1 MPDFLDYRTPQF
13 EAALAALP
21 PTPASNLAADEPY
34 WHAVRA
40 LWHHS
45 DALINL
51 ENGFWGAMTEPVKAM
66 FQHWTDR
73 VNRETTLFIRPHLM
87 TLYQGLRERL
97 AAAMGC
103 AVEEIELTR
112 NATEAL
118 LALISGYN
126 RLAPGDTVLYSD
138 LDYPCGKDAMEWLRE
153 RRGVTPVRIVMP
165 EPATREAVLE
175 TYAKALRE
183 HPRTRLVLLSHV
195 CFATGL
201 VLPVADIS
209 AMAKDAGADVI
220 VDAAHSWGQ
229 LDFDVPDLNAPFA
242 ALNLHKWIGAPLGCG
257 AIYIRRG
264 HVMSIDP
271 YFGDRTWPADD
282 IRARVHTGSPN
293 FAAWFTLP
301 AALDVHQRIGAKAK
315 EARLRALRD
324 AWAEPARALPG
335 VQIMT
340 PADTSM
346 NSSMSAGITAFRLHG
361 RATKDACD
369 AIVAALRDRFG
380 VFTVTRPGPDSG
392 EVVRVTPALFSTM
405 SDAARLLEGIET
417 LSRESK

>member
-1 MPDFLDYRTPQF
+1 MPDLLAYRTPEF
-13 EAALAALP
+13 EAALATLP
-21 PTPASNLAADEPY
+21 PTPTTALATDEPY
-34 WHAVRA
+34 WAAVRG
-40 LWHHS
+40 LWRHS

-66 FQHWTDR
+66 FHHWTER
-73 VNRETTLFIRPHLM
+73 VNHETTLLIRPHLM
-87 TLYQGLRERL
+87 TLYQGLRERV
-97 AAAMGC
+97 AKEMGC

-153 RRGVTPVRIVMP
+153 RRGVTPVRLTMP

-175 TYAKALRE
+175 TYARALRE

-201 VLPVADIS
+201 VMPVAELS
-209 AMAKDAGADVI
+209 AMAKAAGADVI

-229 LDFDVPDLNAPFA
+229 LDFDVPDLHAPFA

-257 AIYIRRG
+257 AIYIRKG
-264 HVMSIDP
+264 DLASIDP
-271 YFGDRTWPADD
+271 YLGDRTWPADD

-301 AALDVHQRIGAKAK
+301 AALDVHGAIGAKAK

-324 AWAEPARALPG
+324 AWAEPARALPD
-335 VQIMT
+335 VQVMT
-340 PADTSM
+340 PPDPT
-346 NSSMSAGITAFRLHG
+346 MSAGITAFRLNGHAT
-361 RATKDACD
+361 RAGCD
-369 AIVAALRDRFG
+369 AIVAALRERFG
-380 VFTVTRPGPDSG
+380 VFTVTRPGPDAG
-392 EVVRVTPALFSTM
+392 EVVRVTPALFSRM
-405 SDAARLLEGIET
+405 SDAQRLLEGIAT
-417 LSRESK
+417 LSRELK

>member
-1 MPDFLDYRTPQF
+1 MPDLLDYRTPDF

-21 PTPASNLAADEPY
+21 PTPATGLATDAHY
-34 WHAVRA
+34 WDAVRG
-40 LWHHS
+40 LWRHS

-73 VNRETTLFIRPHLM
+73 VNHETTLLIRPHLM
-87 TLYQGLRERL
+87 PLYQGLRERL

-126 RLAPGDTVLYSD
+126 RVAPGDTVLYSD

-153 RRGVTPVRIVMP
+153 RRGVTPVRITMP
-165 EPATREAVLE
+165 EPATREAVLDA
-175 TYAKALRE
+175 YAKALRD
-183 HPRTRLVLLSHV
+183 HPRTKLVLLSHV

-201 VLPVADIS
+201 VLPVAEIS
-209 AMAKDAGADVI
+209 AMAKDMGADVI

-264 HVMSIDP
+264 HVASIDP

-301 AALDVHQRIGAKAK
+301 SALDVHGAIGAKAK

-324 AWAEPARALPG
+324 AWAKPARELPG

-340 PADTSM
+340 PDDPSM
-346 NSSMSAGITAFRLHG
+346 TAGITAFRLKGHT
-361 RATKDACD
+361 TKAACD
-369 AIVAALRDRFG
+369 AIVAALRERFG
-380 VFTVTRPGPDSG
+380 VFTVTRPGPDAG
-392 EVVRVTPALFSTM
+392 EVVRVTPALFSRM
-405 SDAARLLEGIET
+405 SDAKRLYEGIET

>member
-1 MPDFLDYRTPQF
+1 MPDLLDYRTPEF

-21 PTPASNLAADEPY
+21 AAPATGIATDEHY
-34 WHAVRA
+34 WNAVRG
-40 LWHHS
+40 LYCQS

-66 FQHWTDR
+66 FHYWTER
-73 VNRETTLFIRPHLM
+73 VNRETTLLIRPHLM
-87 TLYQGLRERL
+87 PLYHGLRERV

-126 RLAPGDTVLYSD
+126 RLSPGDVVLYSD

-153 RRGVTPVRIVMP
+153 RRGVTPVRISIP

-175 TYAKALRE
+175 TYAKALRD

-201 VLPVADIS
+201 VPPVAELS
-209 AMAKDAGADVI
+209 ALAKDAGADVI

-264 HVMSIDP
+264 HVESIDP
-271 YFGDRTWPADD
+271 YLGDRTWPAGD

-301 AALDVHQRIGAKAK
+301 AALDVHRRIGAQAK

-335 VQIMT
+335 VQITTPSDPSMT
-340 PADTSM
+340 
-346 NSSMSAGITAFRLHG
+346 AGITAFRIEGH
-361 RATKDACD
+361 ATKEGCE
-369 AIVAALRDRFG
+369 AIAAALRDRFG
-380 VFTVTRPGPDSG
+380 VFTVMRPGPDAG
-392 EVVRVTPALFSTM
+392 AVVRVTPALFSRM
-405 SDAARLLEGIET
+405 SDAQRLLEGIET
-417 LSRESK
+417 LAREAR